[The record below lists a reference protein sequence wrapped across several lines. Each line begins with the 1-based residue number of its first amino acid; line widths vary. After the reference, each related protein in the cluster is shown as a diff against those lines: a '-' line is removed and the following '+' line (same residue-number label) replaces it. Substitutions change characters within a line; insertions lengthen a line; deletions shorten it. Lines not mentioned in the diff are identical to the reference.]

1 MKTVQRGF
9 TLVELIVVI
18 SILGI
23 LAAVALPKFI
33 DFGGDARRAV
43 LDGIQGSAASAATM
57 AYGRAVASGTIDLNA
72 SPGGTLPINGTSI
85 SFVFGYP
92 STGAINLLLQDSG
105 GATYASATGTWT
117 LRANCTVTYV
127 PPTAA
132 GGNPT
137 FTRVVTGC

>member
-57 AYGRAVASGTIDLNA
+57 AYGKAAASGTIDLNA
-72 SPGGTLPINGTSI
+72 SPGGTLTINGSSI

-92 STGAINLLLQDSG
+92 SSASINLLLQDSG
-105 GATYASATGTWT
+105 GATFTAATGTWS
-117 LRANCTVTYV
+117 LRTNCTVTYV
-127 PPTAA
+127 QPTAA
-132 GGNPT
+132 GGSPT

>member
-33 DFGGDARRAV
+33 DFSGDARRAV

-57 AYGRAVASGTIDLNA
+57 AYGKAAASGTIDLNA
-72 SPGGTLPINGTSI
+72 SPGGTLTINGSSI

-92 STGAINLLLQDSG
+92 SSASINLLLQDSG
-105 GATYASATGTWT
+105 GATFTAATGTWS
-117 LRANCTVTYV
+117 LRTNCTVTYV
-127 PPTAA
+127 QPTAA
-132 GGNPT
+132 GGSPT

>member
-33 DFGGDARRAV
+33 DFSGDARRAV

-57 AYGRAVASGTIDLNA
+57 AYGKAAASGTIDLNA
-72 SPGGTLPINGTSI
+72 SPGGTLTINGSSI

-92 STGAINLLLQDSG
+92 SSASINLLLQDSG
-105 GATYASATGTWT
+105 GATFTAATGTWS
-117 LRANCTVTYV
+117 LRTNCTVTYV
-127 PPTAA
+127 QPTAA

>member
-9 TLVELIVVI
+9 TLIELIVVI
-18 SILGI
+18 TILGI

-33 DFGGDARRAV
+33 DFSGDARKAV

-57 AYGRAVASGTIDLNA
+57 AYGKAAASGTVDMNA
-72 SPGGTLPINGTSI
+72 SPGGTLTINGSSI

-92 STGAINLLLQDSG
+92 SSASINLLLQDSG
-105 GATYASATGTWT
+105 GATFTAATGTWS
-117 LRANCTVTYV
+117 LRTNCTVTYV
-127 PPTAA
+127 QPTAA

>member
-57 AYGRAVASGTIDLNA
+57 AYGKAAASGTVDMNA
-72 SPGGTLPINGTSI
+72 SPGGTLTINGSSI

-92 STGAINLLLQDSG
+92 SSASINLLLQDSG
-105 GATYASATGTWT
+105 GATFTAATGTWS
-117 LRANCTVTYV
+117 LRTNCTVTYV
-127 PPTAA
+127 QPTAA